1 MTSAYAPKDVVT
13 LGFIQLALHLVRKI
27 THCPEPA
34 ENMAALDGVELH
46 SDAGE
51 YENSA
56 SESWNVD
63 TMSDSLFSPMG
74 VWYII

>member
-1 MTSAYAPKDVVT
+1 
-13 LGFIQLALHLVRKI
+13 
-27 THCPEPA
+27 
-34 ENMAALDGVELH
+34 MAALDGVELH

-51 YENSA
+51 YENGA
-56 SESWNVD
+56 SESWNVE